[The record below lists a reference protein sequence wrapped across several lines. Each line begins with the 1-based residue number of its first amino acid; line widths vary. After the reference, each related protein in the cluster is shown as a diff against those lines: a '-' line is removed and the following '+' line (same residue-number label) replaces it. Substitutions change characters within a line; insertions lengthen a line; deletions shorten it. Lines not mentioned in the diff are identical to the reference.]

1 MLTFLKVGYLPPL
14 MSDDNVRAL
23 NQPYDIDFQKRGGL
37 VPVILQDADSGQIIK
52 VAYANKAAVRK
63 TIQEKQ
69 PICFNVRDNKEFRVK
84 DFTLYELRIDCDQ
97 DALVYLGMS
106 DDDRLDLSLDIS
118 DRLDFTPVHR
128 PDDISFSDFQ
138 NGLVPA
144 IAQEYGTGD
153 VLMLGYANA
162 EALKKAMA
170 VEKATFWSTSR
181 DELWTKGDT
190 SGDFLRIK
198 SISRDSHGSVILYEV
213 DMAGTGSCH
222 TKDSAGNTRKSCFYR
237 RIDGDHMQFLDG
249 QQ

>member
-1 MLTFLKVGYLPPL
+1 

-37 VPVILQDADSGQIIK
+37 VPVILQDEDSGQIIK

-63 TIQEKQ
+63 AIDEEQ
-69 PICFNVRDNKEFRVK
+69 PICSNVRDGKEFRVE
-84 DFTLYELRIDCDQ
+84 DFTLYEVRVDCDQ
-97 DALVYLGMS
+97 DALVYLGM
-106 DDDRLDLSLDIS
+106 DIS

-144 IAQEYGTGD
+144 IAQEYDTGH
-153 VLMLGYANA
+153 VLMLGYAN
-162 EALKKAMA
+162 EVALATALEKG
-170 VEKATFWSTSR
+170 KATFWSTSR

-190 SGDFLRIK
+190 SGDFLEIK

-213 DMAGTGSCH
+213 GMAGTGSCH
-222 TKDSAGNTRKSCFYR
+222 TKDSKGNTRKSCFYR
-237 RIDGDHMQFLDG
+237 HIVGGQMQFLPG